1 MDTTHSVIEKHLT
14 HPANKKE
21 SIETK
26 PMNER
31 LITDEDLKNG
41 ITGEQLK
48 ESMHKYIDS
57 LFENESHIQ

>member
-1 MDTTHSVIEKHLT
+1 MDTLSNVIGKQLA

-26 PMNER
+26 SVNKER

-48 ESMHKYIDS
+48 EEVTKRIEA
-57 LFENESHIQ
+57 FWKK

>member
-1 MDTTHSVIEKHLT
+1 MDTLSNVIGKQLT

-26 PMNER
+26 PVNKER

-48 ESMHKYIDS
+48 EEVTKRIEA
-57 LFENESHIQ
+57 FWKK

>member
-1 MDTTHSVIEKHLT
+1 MDTTNTTIGKQLT

-26 PMNER
+26 PVKHER

-48 ESMHKYIDS
+48 EAVKKRIEA
-57 LFENESHIQ
+57 FWKK